1 MAKNHS
7 IPMTLEQVSYE
18 PALWKGLTGKEILII
33 GGVNIVLFSVVGAVG
48 GSFFG
53 IGILG
58 FAAGA
63 LFGIF
68 MLGVIGSKISMMKE
82 SKPPELF
89 WVDFELKLLK
99 HFNIKSDLFYKR
111 QVWSLERNRK

>member
-1 MAKNHS
+1 MAKHHS
-7 IPMTLEQVSYE
+7 IPTTLERISYE
-18 PALWKGLTGKEILII
+18 PALWKGLTGNEIFII
-33 GGVNIVLFSVVGAVG
+33 GAVNIILFSVIGAVS

-68 MLGVIGSKISMMKE
+68 MLGVIGGKISMMKE
-82 SKPPELF
+82 SKPAELF

-99 HFNIKSDLFYKR
+99 KFSFKSDLFYKR

>member
-1 MAKNHS
+1 MAQSHS
-7 IPMTLEQVSYE
+7 IPMTLERISYE
-18 PALWKGLTGKEILII
+18 PALWKGLTGNEIFLI
-33 GGVNIVLFSVVGAVG
+33 GAVNIVLFSVIGAVG
-48 GSFFG
+48 GAFFG

-68 MLGVIGSKISMMKE
+68 MLGVIGSKIAMMKE

-89 WVDFELKLLK
+89 WVDFQLKFIRK
-99 HFNIKSDLFYKR
+99 YNIKSELFYKR
-111 QVWSLERNRK
+111 QVWSLERNRT